1 MRYLFSFI
9 LLCCACL
16 GIKGQNFNNI
26 DCISI
31 DKDRYAVAN
40 IEISVSKEMISV
52 YSAKSKALI
61 KEISTSSNG
70 KELNHKL
77 LYNNKLQQGFLFL
90 EKHAELSE
98 GCSIY
103 KIEKGDVRYLCDFPF
118 AAYTSENGERMDYNN
133 ILPYLSVIRS
143 DKRTLLF
150 INTPMIVSYPNS
162 PKEEILET
170 KSFYHILTDKGFE
183 LRNY

>member
-1 MRYLFSFI
+1 MRYLLSFI

-16 GIKGQNFNNI
+16 GLRGQNFNNI
-26 DCISI
+26 EHLSTSN
-31 DKDRYAVAN
+31 DRYAVAN
-40 IEISVSKEMISV
+40 MEISVCSEKISV
-52 YSAKSKALI
+52 YSSKNKALI
-61 KEISTSSNG
+61 EEIPFSSKG
-70 KELNHKL
+70 KGINHKL
-77 LYNNKLQQGFLFL
+77 LYSNKLQQGFLFL
-90 EKHAELSE
+90 EKHSELSE

-103 KIEKGDVRYLCDFPF
+103 KIEKGDIRYLCEFPF

-143 DKRTLLF
+143 DTRTLLF
-150 INTPMIVSYPNS
+150 INTPMIVSWPDS

-170 KSFYHILTDKGFE
+170 KHFYHILTNNGFE